1 MSTKFSYGSSRTV
14 LVPAAMAAL
23 LLGAT
28 VAGCG
33 SATSSAAAGNPPAS
47 TAAPDGGSQGSTAGG
62 SPAGGSPT
70 GGSSAGGSQA
80 AAPQA
85 PPSSPAS
92 QADPAFPA
100 EPDGVTFSG
109 GVAGG
114 VDAFSI
120 AAGRY
125 VENTQA
131 SYDPAND
138 PSRTGEC
145 LFSGEFDYLSGSGWS
160 APLGG
165 AAPLT
170 DMSPINGPAVGITLA
185 AGDYKIYIY
194 PETTCSWTIELLPS
208 SA

>member
-1 MSTKFSYGSSRTV
+1 M
-14 LVPAAMAAL
+14 
-23 LLGAT
+23 
-28 VAGCG
+28 
-33 SATSSAAAGNPPAS
+33 
-47 TAAPDGGSQGSTAGG
+47 
-62 SPAGGSPT
+62 
-70 GGSSAGGSQA
+70 
-80 AAPQA
+80 
-85 PPSSPAS
+85 
-92 QADPAFPA
+92 
-100 EPDGVTFSG
+100 TFSG

-120 AAGRY
+120 PAGGY

-138 PSRTGEC
+138 SSGTGEC

-170 DMSPINGPAVGITLA
+170 DMSPINGPAVGLTLA

-208 SA
+208 GA